1 LRWRDDEP
9 HGSRVRYEVSV
20 ILRVDDSPSAT
31 SLVQGEVESR
41 YGRQSFSGWLEL
53 LSHLEALVDR
63 ARTDPA
69 RATTRRRER

>member
-1 LRWRDDEP
+1 
-9 HGSRVRYEVSV
+9 VRYEVSV
-20 ILRVDDSPSAT
+20 ILRVDDSPSPT

-41 YGRQSFSGWLEL
+41 YGRQTFSGWLEL

-69 RATTRRRER
+69 RSTSRRRER

>member
-1 LRWRDDEP
+1 
-9 HGSRVRYEVSV
+9 VRYEVSV
-20 ILRVDDSPSAT
+20 ILRVDDNPRGT

-53 LSHLEALVDR
+53 LGQLEALVDR

-69 RATTRRRER
+69 RSSGRRREP

>member
-1 LRWRDDEP
+1 M
-9 HGSRVRYEVSV
+9 RYEVSV
-20 ILRVDDSPSAT
+20 ILRVDDAPSAT

-41 YGRQSFSGWLEL
+41 YGRQTFSGWLEL

-69 RATTRRRER
+69 RATSRRRER

>member
-1 LRWRDDEP
+1 MDPRRP

-20 ILRVDDSPSAT
+20 ILRVDDSQRGS

-53 LSHLEALVDR
+53 LGHLEALVDR

-69 RATTRRRER
+69 RSTRPRRES